1 MPEVAVSKKGAGE
14 SAAKRFWSSGPWSLW
29 RELNEEMEQMLRG
42 INGGAGSAGWAPT
55 VDIDRTNGSLKITA
69 ELPGVKKEDVK
80 VELSDEAIVIQGERK
95 QERKE
100 DKEGYHRWERS
111 YGQFYRAIP
120 IPEGAKVDEIQA
132 ELKDGVLQVTV
143 PVPESARKSRQI
155 PVNG

>member
-1 MPEVAVSKKGAGE
+1 MPEVAVGKKTASEGPAR
-14 SAAKRFWSSGPWSLW
+14 RFVSPGPWSLL
-29 RELNEEMEQMLRG
+29 RELNEEMERMMRG
-42 INGGAGSAGWAPT
+42 INGGASVEAWAPT

-80 VELSDEAIVIQGERK
+80 VEMSDEAIVIQGERK
-95 QERKE
+95 QEKKE

-120 IPEGAKVDEIQA
+120 IPEGAKVDEIKA

-143 PVPESARKSRQI
+143 PVPESAKKARQI